1 MTFVA
6 PPEIIKALAI
16 SVANVTERYQR
27 FRFSNYAVQIF
38 VMVQFS
44 KKQCSDKYF
53 KKLLVF
59 KTESFYNVKYELSII
74 TSKVSQKFSVMR
86 T

>member
-27 FRFSNYAVQIF
+27 FRFSNYAVQTF
-38 VMVQFS
+38 VVVQFS
-44 KKQCSDKYF
+44 KNSDQYLKKTF
-53 KKLLVF
+53 GLKVAKLVVLKLLPLF
-59 KTESFYNVKYELSII
+59 LIPEICTKTF
-74 TSKVSQKFSVMR
+74 
-86 T
+86 

>member
-27 FRFSNYAVQIF
+27 FRLSNYAVQTF
-38 VMVQFS
+38 VVVQFN
-44 KKQCSDKYF
+44 KNSDKYF
-53 KKLLVF
+53 KRLLVL
-59 KTESFYNVKYELSII
+59 KLPK
-74 TSKVSQKFSVMR
+74 
-86 T
+86 